1 MSSTDTNQAHGRA
14 ATQSGAA
21 SQFGAAHGYPS
32 LGEITTGAET
42 GMERE
47 GSGRSLLEKR
57 AREKAWRAA
66 NPEKCLAYARAS
78 YARNKTRRAEHG
90 RKWRKNNL
98 AKKNAINRR
107 WRERNPE
114 AYRAAQQR
122 EVDNLSAAYVAKK
135 MRLRVRECPPE
146 LIELK
151 RAHIQLQRELRKTK

>member
-1 MSSTDTNQAHGRA
+1 MTT
-14 ATQSGAA
+14 ATQPPSEFA
-21 SQFGAAHGYPS
+21 AAHGSPNFGLEPS
-32 LGEITTGAET
+32 VAT
-42 GMERE
+42 ERAGSG

-66 NPEKCLAYARAS
+66 NHEKCLAYARAA
-78 YARNKTRRAEHG
+78 YARNKPRRAEHG

-98 AKKNAINRR
+98 AKKNEINRR
-107 WRERNPE
+107 WRKRNPD

-122 EVDNLSAAYVAKK
+122 EVDNLGAAYVAKK

-151 RAHIQLQRELRKTK
+151 RVHIQLQRELRKTK